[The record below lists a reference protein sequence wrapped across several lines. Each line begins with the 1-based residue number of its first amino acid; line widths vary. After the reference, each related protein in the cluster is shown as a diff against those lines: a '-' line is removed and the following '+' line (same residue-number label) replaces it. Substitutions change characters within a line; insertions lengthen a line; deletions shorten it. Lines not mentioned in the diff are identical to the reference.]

1 MQVRMLGV
9 RLNKLGKQLVKL
21 LLLLGKLQLLLH
33 LLGPDP
39 KLPTGINLEPEAM
52 HLPPPL
58 FMLALLLV
66 KLLTLPLDLKYS
78 CPPPV
83 YYYR

>member
-1 MQVRMLGV
+1 MLGV
-9 RLNKLGKQLVKL
+9 RLNKMGQQLLKFL
-21 LLLLGKLQLLLH
+21 LLLSKLRFLQH
-33 LLGPDP
+33 LLAPNP

-52 HLPPPL
+52 HVPPPL
-58 FMLALLLV
+58 FMLSLLLV
-66 KLLTLPLDLKYS
+66 KLLTLPRDLKYS